1 MEMVSHQKIRKKIAF
16 EHFVLCPVH
25 FLVSF
30 QLRTGN
36 VIFHYIKYLNYKS
49 LSWLRRSPL
58 VTRLYILLLVTMLL
72 YILVVTK
79 LLLAAAWAPTPY
91 IIQFRW

>member
-1 MEMVSHQKIRKKIAF
+1 MVSHQKIKKKIAF
-16 EHFVLCPVH
+16 EYFVSCPVH

-49 LSWLRRSPL
+49 LSWLRHSSL
-58 VTRLYILLLVTMLL
+58 
-72 YILVVTK
+72 VTK
-79 LLLAAAWAPTPY
+79 LLITAAWAPTPY
-91 IIQFRW
+91 IIQFRWQIDFCCEKHIDFITFIV